1 MNYEKKCLNIRK
13 MILGVLLFVVT
24 LVTLTGCGQINVDMK
39 VYEEDDGISIKSE
52 ITMDEE
58 PSVDANIQVGE

>member
-1 MNYEKKCLNIRK
+1 MNYEKKHLNIRK
-13 MILGVLLFVVT
+13 TILGVLLFVVT
-24 LVTLTGCGQINVDMK
+24 LVTLTGCGQFNVDMK

-58 PSVDANIQVGE
+58 PSVNANIQVEE

>member
-13 MILGVLLFVVT
+13 AILGVLLFVVT